1 MVIIT
6 ALHREKTRI
15 FFGKAREVQKESLA
29 FSALSATRK
38 VSQTAAAAFAFV
50 PNFHTNDETLVFH
63 EKKMTNTV
71 TKL

>member
-6 ALHREKTRI
+6 ALHREKNPH

-38 VSQTAAAAFAFV
+38 VSQTAAAFAFV
-50 PNFHTNDETLVFH
+50 PNFHTYDETLALH
-63 EKKMTNTV
+63 EKR
-71 TKL
+71 

>member
-6 ALHREKTRI
+6 PYTEKNTRI

-38 VSQTAAAAFAFV
+38 VSQTAAAFAFV
-50 PNFHTNDETLVFH
+50 PNFHTYDETLALH
-63 EKKMTNTV
+63 EKR
-71 TKL
+71 